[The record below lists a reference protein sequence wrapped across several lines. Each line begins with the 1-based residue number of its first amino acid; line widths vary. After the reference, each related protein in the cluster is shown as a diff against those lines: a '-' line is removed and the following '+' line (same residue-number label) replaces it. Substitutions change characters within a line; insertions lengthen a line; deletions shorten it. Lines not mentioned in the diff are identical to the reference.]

1 MGGAHHGRCIP
12 DDNIVDPDAIIFG
25 LKYRKNKTNSLNRM

>member
-12 DDNIVDPDAIIFG
+12 DDNVVDPDAIIFG
-25 LKYRKNKTNSLNRM
+25 LNYRKK